1 MIASKNWNLN
11 FDFTKK
17 EILAFLGI
25 SALVGVAIA
34 SLLFGGPVLGAF
46 NLPI

>member
-1 MIASKNWNLN
+1 MIANKNWKLNLE
-11 FDFTKK
+11 FTKK
-17 EILAFLGI
+17 EILMFLGI

-46 NLPI
+46 SWSI